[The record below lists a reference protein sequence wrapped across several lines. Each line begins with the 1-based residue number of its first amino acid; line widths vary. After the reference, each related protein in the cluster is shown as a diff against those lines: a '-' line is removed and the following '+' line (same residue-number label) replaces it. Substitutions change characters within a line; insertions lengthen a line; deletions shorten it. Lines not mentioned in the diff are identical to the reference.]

1 MTRLRCFTTPLCG
14 SCFYSK
20 CDYSFICL
28 SSNNK
33 HHSNPIVV
41 AFCNYC
47 LLCVCFCLLLTR
59 RIILLLPVCPQRPH
73 DIISRCEKSSSSL
86 MPLSLAGEMREKLS
100 PLTVSEEAQDDY
112 DDVLLIMY
120 LLLEAT
126 TFKNPNYI
134 PATVPLL
141 TCPQSSR
148 AQNFY
153 PPTGH
158 RPQQSAAGPVA
169 CVRPMT

>member
-1 MTRLRCFTTPLCG
+1 
-14 SCFYSK
+14 
-20 CDYSFICL
+20 
-28 SSNNK
+28 
-33 HHSNPIVV
+33 
-41 AFCNYC
+41 
-47 LLCVCFCLLLTR
+47 
-59 RIILLLPVCPQRPH
+59 
-73 DIISRCEKSSSSL
+73 

-120 LLLEAT
+120 LHGAT
-126 TFKNPNYI
+126 TFKDPNHI
-134 PATVPLL
+134 PDTVPLL